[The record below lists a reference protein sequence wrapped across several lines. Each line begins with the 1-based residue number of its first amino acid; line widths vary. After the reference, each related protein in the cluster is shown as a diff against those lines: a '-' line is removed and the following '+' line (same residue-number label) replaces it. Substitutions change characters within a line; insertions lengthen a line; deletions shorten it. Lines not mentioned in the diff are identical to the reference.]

1 MMSDVQAI
9 RSDFKRLTEAGFPR
23 NFPIVQCPNPP
34 LAVGLLAGA
43 IGGLVHGRG
52 HDYAVAISYLA
63 IGVWAYEELTQ
74 GVNLFR
80 RLLGAAFAV
89 LMVVRIANALHG

>member
-1 MMSDVQAI
+1 MRAVH
-9 RSDFKRLTEAGFPR
+9 SDFKRLTEIGFPR
-23 NFPIVQCPNPP
+23 SFPLVQFPNAP
-34 LAVGLLAGA
+34 LIVGLLAGA
-43 IGGLVHGRG
+43 IGGVVHGRE

-74 GVNLFR
+74 GVNWFR
-80 RLLGAAFAV
+80 RLLGAAFAI